1 MTENNK
7 GVKYIIPKKIYI
19 SGKITGL
26 SQTEAFANF
35 ERAEMRI
42 NCFGFEAINPMK
54 KVSEQEG
61 KSWKEYMLE
70 DIAILWDCDAIYM
83 LRNWEDSKGAKIER
97 AIAEHLGITVLLETC
112 PNDLIRYSRPD
123 AATATP

>member
-1 MTENNK
+1 M
-7 GVKYIIPKKIYI
+7 KKIYI

-35 ERAEMRI
+35 ERAEI
-42 NCFGFEAINPMK
+42 QLHAFGFEAINPMK

-83 LRNWEDSKGAKIER
+83 LCNWKDSKGAKIER
-97 AIAEHLGITVLLETC
+97 AIAENLGMPVLLESQ
-112 PNDLIRYSRPD
+112 PADLVWYSRIGSE
-123 AATATP
+123 AAVATP